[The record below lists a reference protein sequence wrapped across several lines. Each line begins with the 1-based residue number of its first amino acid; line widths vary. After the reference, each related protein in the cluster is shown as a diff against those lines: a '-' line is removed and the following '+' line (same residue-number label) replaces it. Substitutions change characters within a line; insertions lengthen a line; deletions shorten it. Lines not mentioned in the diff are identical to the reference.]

1 MPLRRSS
8 LLTRPVLFSVRG
20 KRTSLK
26 IFLHPLHASSI
37 AGLVVKIRRKVRC
50 ASSHFNGLRQFGGNQ
65 AFDSHH

>member
-37 AGLVVKIRRKVRC
+37 AGLVVKIRRK
-50 ASSHFNGLRQFGGNQ
+50 SPLRVESFQRLAAVWGEP
-65 AFDSHH
+65 SV